1 VILQTERLALHAF
14 TLDDAPFVLELLNDP
29 DFLRYIGDKGARD
42 VDGARAYL
50 EAGPLA
56 GYARHGFGL
65 WRVERRA
72 DGLNLG
78 MCGLLKR
85 DHLEH
90 PDVGYAFLPVARGQ
104 GYALEAVAATV
115 AYARAPLGLHEI
127 CAITTVDNQASIRVL
142 ERAGFSLA
150 RVMPANERDPELN
163 LYTRSLT

>member
-1 VILQTERLALHAF
+1 MILASERLALHAF

-42 VDGARAYL
+42 LEGARAYL
-50 EAGPLA
+50 TAGPLA
-56 GYARHGFGL
+56 SYARHGFGL

-72 DGLNLG
+72 DGVSLG

-90 PDVGYAFLPVARGQ
+90 PDVGYAFLPLARGQ
-104 GYALEAVAATV
+104 GYAAEAVTATV
-115 AYARAPLGLHEI
+115 AHAHAVLGLRDL

-142 ERAGFSLA
+142 ERAGFTLA
-150 RVMPANERDPELN
+150 RVMPATDRDPELN
-163 LYTRSLT
+163 LYARALT